1 MSRDNKKIS
10 ERHNSGDYSLRDM
23 QDEDLASV
31 LQIERG
37 AQISPWSRLSFEESL
52 NREHQCRVLI
62 NGPDILG
69 YHVVCAVADELHVLN
84 IVVAAGFQ
92 GNGLSHCLLGDIIET
107 AQQLGL
113 KKIFLEV
120 RASNLTAQSLY
131 TKWQFRQIALRKA
144 YYAASSASD
153 GKREDALIFMR
164 SSKPG
169 GLVA

>member
-1 MSRDNKKIS
+1 M
-10 ERHNSGDYSLRDM
+10 RDM
-23 QDEDLASV
+23 RSDDLATV

-52 NREHQCRVLI
+52 TRKHACRVLVNRKEVI
-62 NGPDILG
+62 G

-84 IVVAAGFQ
+84 IVVAIQYQ
-92 GNGLSHCLLGDIIET
+92 GQGLSHGLLGDIIEI
-107 AQQLGL
+107 AERLNL

-131 TKWQFRQIALRKA
+131 AKWQFSQIAQRKA
-144 YYAASSASD
+144 YYAATPATD

-164 SSKPG
+164 TSKPS
-169 GLVA
+169 GLMIR